1 MKEQYRYSVNT
12 SIGGG
17 GITVSLQRGGHGME
31 LLRHF
36 TLPKEDMAASAYEL
50 RLRRVAAGPYY
61 RLDSGERV
69 PLAARGTMTFV
80 AAHRRGQRVTVEAR
94 DGAGTV
100 ILHVAGRRRSP
111 VPGLV
116 PRPYR
121 IVRKLRKRMKT

>member
-1 MKEQYRYSVNT
+1 MTPSMETSYR
-12 SIGGG
+12 
-17 GITVSLQRGGHGME
+17 VSERVVLTPGDQ
-31 LLRHF
+31 F
-36 TLPKEDMAASAYEL
+36 
-50 RLRRVAAGPYY
+50 RVAAGPYY

-80 AAHRRGQRVTVEAR
+80 ACHRRGQRVTVEAR

-121 IVRKLRKRMKT
+121 IVRKLRKKTKA